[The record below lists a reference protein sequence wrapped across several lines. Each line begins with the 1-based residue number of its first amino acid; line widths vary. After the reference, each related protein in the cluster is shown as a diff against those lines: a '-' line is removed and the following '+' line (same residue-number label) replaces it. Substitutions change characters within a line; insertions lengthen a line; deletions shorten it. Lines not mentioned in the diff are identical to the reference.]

1 MRYEDIVGMA
11 QECGF
16 PVAYDHFAEGEAP
29 DPPFLIFRLPGTEPF
44 SADDIVY
51 AEPYKLHFELYT
63 DGSKDPQLE
72 RRVESVLSEH
82 KMFYRK
88 NEVWLGSEGLYEVL
102 YEMGV
107 LIDGWD

>member
-16 PVAYDHFAEGEAP
+16 PVAYDHFAEGESP
-29 DPPFLIFRLPGTEPF
+29 DPPFLIFRLPGTVPF

-51 AEPYKLHFELYT
+51 AEPYKLDFELYV
-63 DGSKDPQLE
+63 DCSKDPGLE
-72 RRVESVLSEH
+72 AQVEAVLKGH
-82 KMFYRK
+82 KMFYKK
-88 NEVWLGSEGLYEVL
+88 NEAWLGSQGLYLVL

-107 LIDGWD
+107 LIDAE